1 MPTAAYNK
9 FHSFA
14 EAVAEKKHNL
24 GADTITVFLTNTAP
38 TATNAVLTDI
48 TQISYTNLSPRVIT
62 VTTSSQT
69 SGTYRFRAS
78 ALTLTAGG
86 GSVGPF
92 RYVGLYNDTASN
104 DELIGW
110 YDHGESIT
118 MEDGDIYIVNFD
130 ENVSI
135 LEIA

>member
-38 TATNAVLTDI
+38 TATNTVLANI
-48 TQISYTNLSPRVIT
+48 TQISYTNLSPRV
-62 VTTSSQT
+62 VSVATSAQT
-69 SGTYRFRAS
+69 NGTYQLRVS
-78 ALTLTAGG
+78 PLTLSATRGALQ
-86 GSVGPF
+86 PF
-92 RYVGLYNDTASN
+92 RYVGLYNDTATN

-110 YDHGESIT
+110 YDHGELVS
-118 MEDGDIYIVNFD
+118 MVDGDVFLVD
-130 ENVSI
+130 FSESVSL
-135 LEIA
+135 LEIT